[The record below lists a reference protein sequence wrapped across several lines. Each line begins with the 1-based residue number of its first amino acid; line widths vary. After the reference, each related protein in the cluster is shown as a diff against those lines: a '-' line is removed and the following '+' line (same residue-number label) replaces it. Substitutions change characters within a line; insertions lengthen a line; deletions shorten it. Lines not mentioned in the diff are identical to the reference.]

1 MKLLENISY
10 KMKIDNVNK
19 MVDYIKEYLY
29 NNDELIISNRFY
41 IYKDHNSIGLTQF
54 YLLDKALTRRIVF
67 SHIVEYM
74 EYKLEYFNIKDY
86 DYYDTVMKEL
96 ELWYNNIVIEMN
108 YYE

>member
-10 KMKIDNVNK
+10 KMEAYNFNK

-67 SHIVEYM
+67 SHIVEY
-74 EYKLEYFNIKDY
+74 KLEYFNVKDY

-96 ELWYNNIVIEMN
+96 ELWYNNIVIEID